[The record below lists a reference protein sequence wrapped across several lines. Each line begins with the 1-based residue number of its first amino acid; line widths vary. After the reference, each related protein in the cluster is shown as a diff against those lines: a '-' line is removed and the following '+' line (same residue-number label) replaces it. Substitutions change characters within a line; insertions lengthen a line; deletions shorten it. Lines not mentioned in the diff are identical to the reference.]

1 MVLNIQ
7 IKRTWDLARDSDPH
21 KLTGSHQ
28 NFCMLMKTDFLESV
42 IMSMYFLIYLLSFRH
57 SHVLFSYVI

>member
-42 IMSMYFLIYLLSFRH
+42 IMSMYFFD
-57 SHVLFSYVI
+57 LFVKF